1 MPRILYF
8 AQLADAIGMTSEALA
23 LPAASVSVAELLQI
37 LAARDA
43 KWQRIFADPAK
54 LRITVNKSFASL
66 DTRVGPDDEVAFV
79 PTGSLA

>member
-23 LPAASVSVAELLQI
+23 LPAASVSVAELLNI

-43 KWQRIFADPAK
+43 KWQRIFADPSRFRVA
-54 LRITVNKSFASL
+54 VNKSFASP
-66 DTRVGPDDEVAFV
+66 DTPVYADDEVAIV
-79 PTGSLA
+79 PTGPLA